1 MLELKVI
8 YVYLLFFCS
17 ALHEGGLGFF
27 GNNVL
32 RTGVTLAGRHLVSWR
47 KIVGEKHMFWFL
59 CYSLSGLQGPVSLY
73 SGLDMTL

>member
-1 MLELKVI
+1 MLELKLL
-8 YVYLLFFCS
+8 YVYLLFLLFS
-17 ALHEGGLGFF
+17 SPRGGLGFF

-59 CYSLSGLQGPVSLY
+59 CYSLSGLHGPIACTVV
-73 SGLDMTL
+73 